1 MTLAYD
7 MAVATNKAR
16 EEGWKEGR
24 EKGRKEGIAIGEK
37 LGEKRGRQKALETA
51 RNLITLG
58 LSQDQIASVTGLSA
72 EEIDKL

>member
-1 MTLAYD
+1 

-16 EEGWKEGR
+16 EEG
-24 EKGRKEGIAIGEK
+24 IAIGEK
-37 LGEKRGRQKALETA
+37 LGEERGRQKGISLGISQGAHQKALETA

>member
-16 EEGWKEGR
+16 EEG
-24 EKGRKEGIAIGEK
+24 IAIGE
-37 LGEKRGRQKALETA
+37 ERGRQKGISQGVHQKALETA
-51 RNLITLG
+51 KILKAANVPLNLIID
-58 LSQDQIASVTGLSA
+58 STGLSV

>member
-16 EEGWKEGR
+16 EEG
-24 EKGRKEGIAIGEK
+24 IAIGE
-37 LGEKRGRQKALETA
+37 ERGRQKGISLGISQGEHKKALETA